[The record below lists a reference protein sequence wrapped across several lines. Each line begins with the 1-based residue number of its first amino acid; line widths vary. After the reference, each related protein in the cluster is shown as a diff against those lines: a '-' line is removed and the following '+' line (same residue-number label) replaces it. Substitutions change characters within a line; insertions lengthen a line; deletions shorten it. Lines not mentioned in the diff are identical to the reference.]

1 MMDPSKRIFVNTI
14 AQYTKSF
21 INVCLSLYT
30 VPLILKA
37 LGDSDYGIYSLIA
50 GVVALLAFVTNAL
63 VVTTQRNISFCL
75 GVGDRERTRR
85 MFSNSVLL
93 HLAVGALL
101 SIVIIA
107 VKVPV
112 MSLLVIEDSRM
123 DVAMTVYVMSLL
135 MLFVSFITAPFK
147 ALLIAHE
154 NIVFIS
160 VIEVLDGV
168 LKLVLTL
175 ILLDMDVDRL
185 LIYSYMMIGVFS
197 FEFLVYTLY
206 SVFKYEECRIL
217 KIFSDFDK
225 ESLKTLGDFAGW
237 TTLGM
242 GVIVGRNQ
250 GLSIL
255 FNRLFGTVI
264 NAAYGIATHLYAAVS
279 FISSSVLNA
288 MNPQIMQAEG
298 QSDRKK
304 MIELSEKESKLVV
317 GLMSLC
323 FVPLIVEMDGVLDA
337 WLRGDVPPYTVLFCK
352 CLLWGFIFDQSTF
365 GLHTANQATG
375 QIRDYTIIMYTPK
388 LLFLGV
394 AWAILKFYGSVQ
406 IVMYSYIGLELVMAL
421 VRLPYMHKT
430 VGIDTGHF
438 IRYVFLR
445 IIPLILLLL
454 VVTGLLKWCI
464 DMNLRFLVTI
474 PLSVI
479 IGVIYSWFFVLD
491 KDERRGLLRM
501 LGKNRE

>member
-1 MMDPSKRIFVNTI
+1 MDPSKRIFVNTI

-154 NIVFIS
+154 NSVFIS

-175 ILLDMDVDRL
+175 ILSSTQL
-185 LIYSYMMIGVFS
+185 LQLTNFGHN
-197 FEFLVYTLY
+197 
-206 SVFKYEECRIL
+206 
-217 KIFSDFDK
+217 
-225 ESLKTLGDFAGW
+225 
-237 TTLGM
+237 
-242 GVIVGRNQ
+242 VIRC
-250 GLSIL
+250 
-255 FNRLFGTVI
+255 
-264 NAAYGIATHLYAAVS
+264 A
-279 FISSSVLNA
+279 
-288 MNPQIMQAEG
+288 
-298 QSDRKK
+298 
-304 MIELSEKESKLVV
+304 
-317 GLMSLC
+317 
-323 FVPLIVEMDGVLDA
+323 
-337 WLRGDVPPYTVLFCK
+337 
-352 CLLWGFIFDQSTF
+352 
-365 GLHTANQATG
+365 
-375 QIRDYTIIMYTPK
+375 
-388 LLFLGV
+388 
-394 AWAILKFYGSVQ
+394 
-406 IVMYSYIGLELVMAL
+406 
-421 VRLPYMHKT
+421 
-430 VGIDTGHF
+430 
-438 IRYVFLR
+438 
-445 IIPLILLLL
+445 
-454 VVTGLLKWCI
+454 
-464 DMNLRFLVTI
+464 
-474 PLSVI
+474 
-479 IGVIYSWFFVLD
+479 
-491 KDERRGLLRM
+491 
-501 LGKNRE
+501 